1 VADDIQAL
9 HGLAQ
14 RRRAARQAAG
24 ALRLDNTKLDFQL
37 DAAGQPVGCT
47 PHEQRWGGVGSPDH
61 STLQC
66 RLTGTARLSINGD
79 WLHSAHRFEAA
90 AVRQLQMT
98 SPGHAAS

>member
-1 VADDIQAL
+1 MPPHDLMQVADDILAL

-47 PHEQRWGGVGSPDH
+47 PHEQRLCPC
-61 STLQC
+61 TP
-66 RLTGTARLSINGD
+66 
-79 WLHSAHRFEAA
+79 HSAACQDLGSGQA
-90 AVRQLQMT
+90 
-98 SPGHAAS
+98 